1 MPHPNAF
8 SIATF
13 LLGLSAGL
21 IIGFFLCAQT
31 APSVTH
37 AEMTDD
43 WIMQNNSANSAFA
56 LREMQ
61 LQQERATALQQLDN
75 ALYGHRNPC

>member
-8 SIATF
+8 SVATF

-31 APSVTH
+31 GPSVTH
-37 AEMTDD
+37 AEMTDN
-43 WIMQNNSANSAFA
+43 WIQQNNSANSAFA

-61 LQQERATALQQLDN
+61 LQQERESALQHLDR
-75 ALYGHRNPC
+75 ALYGRPNPC